1 MAGSELTMM
10 YAIEGGFLLLTIIL
24 LVVLLLIMKKV
35 SDLEDANDGV
45 LSKLN
50 ISQKKGE
57 AGEQLVASVTSDL
70 IDAGIL
76 EQDVSLADKKSMDFA
91 SVIGTTEEGGIIY
104 LPIDSKVNKQP
115 TAVLN
120 EIKKYIG
127 RSYGD
132 GTKTTPFAIIAYP
145 NDEEAKYRKKRAD
158 AKKESV
164 FFVRFSTLS
173 PYLLFVRWYN
183 ENIAPLQSANSKI
196 AEALIVFR
204 NHHAMVEKQ
213 AYEVDQKLKKLIE
226 TIKFAPVG
234 ENLRHALQLAGI
246 DEETTGGSEET
257 TSETTLQLASAM
269 DSEFAISDETLVS
282 KMKLT
287 GFGPAKRTP
296 LIEAGYTTIG
306 DARRM
311 SLFDLTELG
320 LGTSVAEKF
329 HAAIHERIEE

>member
-1 MAGSELTMM
+1 M
-10 YAIEGGFLLLTIIL
+10 YAIGGGFLLLTIIL
-24 LVVLLLIMKKV
+24 LIVLLIIMKKV

-127 RSYGD
+127 RSYAD

-145 NDEEAKYRKKRAD
+145 DDEEAKYRKKRAD

-164 FFVRFSTLS
+164 FFVRLSTLS
-173 PYLLFVRWYN
+173 PYLLFIRWYN
-183 ENIAPLQSANSKI
+183 DNIAPLQSANSKI

-246 DEETTGGSEET
+246 DVETTGESEEA
-257 TSETTLQLASAM
+257 TSESPSVQGA
-269 DSEFAISDETLVS
+269 EYAISDETLVS
-282 KMKLT
+282 KVKLT

-296 LIEAGYTTIG
+296 LIEAGYATIG
-306 DARRM
+306 EARRM
-311 SLFDLTELG
+311 SLFDLTEFG

-329 HAAIHERIEE
+329 YAAIHERIEE

>member
-10 YAIEGGFLLLTIIL
+10 YAIGGGFLLLTIFL
-24 LVVLLLIMKKV
+24 LIVLLLIMKKV

-91 SVIGTTEEGGIIY
+91 SVIGTTEDGGIIY

-127 RSYGD
+127 RSYAD

-145 NDEEAKYRKKRAD
+145 DDEEAKYRKKRAD

-164 FFVRFSTLS
+164 FFVRLSTLS
-173 PYLLFVRWYN
+173 PYLLFIRWYN
-183 ENIAPLQSANSKI
+183 DNIAPLQSANSKI

-246 DEETTGGSEET
+246 DAETTGESEEA
-257 TSETTLQLASAM
+257 TSAAASGPDAAY
-269 DSEFAISDETLVS
+269 AIGDEALVS

-287 GFGPAKRTP
+287 GFGPAKRAP
-296 LIEAGYTTIG
+296 LIEAGYATIG
-306 DARRM
+306 EARRM
-311 SLFDLTELG
+311 SLFDLTALG

-329 HAAIHERIEE
+329 HAAIHERVEE

>member
-1 MAGSELTMM
+1 MAGSETILM
-10 YAIEGGFLLLTIIL
+10 YAMGGGFLLLTII
-24 LVVLLLIMKKV
+24 VLIFLFILMKKV

-91 SVIGTTEEGGIIY
+91 SVLGTTEDGGTIY
-104 LPIDSKVNKQP
+104 LPIDSKVNKHP

-132 GTKTTPFAIIAYP
+132 GTRTTPFAIVAYP
-145 NDEEAKYRKKRAD
+145 DDEEGKYRKKRAD

-164 FFVRFSTLS
+164 FFVRLSTLA

-183 ENIAPLQSANSKI
+183 DNIAPLQSANSKI

-204 NHHAMVEKQ
+204 NHHAIVEKE
-213 AYEVDQKLKKLIE
+213 AYEVKQKLEKLIE
-226 TIKFAPVG
+226 TIKYAPVG

-246 DEETTGGSEET
+246 DSSIGTEAHETTGDGS
-257 TSETTLQLASAM
+257 SAAG
-269 DSEFAISDETLVS
+269 SAYVISDDALLS
-282 KMKLT
+282 KLKIP
-287 GFGPAKRTP
+287 GFGPAKKAP
-296 LIEAGYTTIG
+296 LLDAGYETIG
-306 DARRM
+306 DARKL
-311 SLFDLTELG
+311 SLYDLSELG
-320 LGTSVAEKF
+320 LGAKGAESF
-329 HAAIHERIEE
+329 HNTIHQNTED

>member
-1 MAGSELTMM
+1 M
-10 YAIEGGFLLLTIIL
+10 
-24 LVVLLLIMKKV
+24 
-35 SDLEDANDGV
+35 
-45 LSKLN
+45 N

-145 NDEEAKYRKKRAD
+145 DDEEAKYRKKRAD

-164 FFVRFSTLS
+164 FFVRLSTLS

-213 AYEVDQKLKKLIE
+213 AYEVDQKLEKLIE

-269 DSEFAISDETLVS
+269 DSEYAISDETLVS